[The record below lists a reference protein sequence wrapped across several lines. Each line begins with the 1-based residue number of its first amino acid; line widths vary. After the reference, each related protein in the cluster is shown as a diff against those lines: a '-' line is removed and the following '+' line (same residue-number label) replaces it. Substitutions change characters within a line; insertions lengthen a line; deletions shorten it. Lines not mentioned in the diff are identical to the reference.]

1 MAEIWLFEVL
11 GVPGGPKISNP
22 RKTQNIGPRAKIFG
36 ILEYLPKGYLCTKN
50 EQNLFFE
57 GFQFV
62 HFEMESPNSRL
73 LWSDTR
79 VKSKQPKLGVCSGLT
94 EILQLFTKKHNIYTK
109 YKNN

>member
-1 MAEIWLFEVL
+1 MLSNFHNLKIDTKIVHLLQKMAEIWLFEVL

-57 GFQFV
+57 GFKFV
-62 HFEMESPNSRL
+62 HFEMESLVLMQSQVL
-73 LWSDTR
+73 M
-79 VKSKQPKLGVCSGLT
+79 Q
-94 EILQLFTKKHNIYTK
+94 
-109 YKNN
+109 

>member
-50 EQNLFFE
+50 EQNLFF
-57 GFQFV
+57 
-62 HFEMESPNSRL
+62 
-73 LWSDTR
+73 
-79 VKSKQPKLGVCSGLT
+79 
-94 EILQLFTKKHNIYTK
+94 
-109 YKNN
+109 